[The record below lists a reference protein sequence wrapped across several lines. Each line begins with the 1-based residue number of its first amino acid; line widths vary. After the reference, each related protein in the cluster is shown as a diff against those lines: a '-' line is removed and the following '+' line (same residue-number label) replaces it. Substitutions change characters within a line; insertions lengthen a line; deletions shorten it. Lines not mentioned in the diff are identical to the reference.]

1 MTRRS
6 LASRLS
12 AEIVPSEIT
21 DRDVYLNRRQFL
33 ARAGGAA
40 AGTALVL
47 GVPALS
53 WSLDASVYA
62 AAAPSPLSTDEPQTT
77 FRQATTWN
85 NFWEFGDKKHHPAQN
100 SKDFKARP
108 WQVTISGE
116 VGKPLTLDVDDL
128 IGRFS
133 LQERIYRL
141 RCVEGWSMV
150 IPWVGFPLSE
160 LIAAVEPT
168 SKAKF
173 VHFVTLYSEEQ
184 FPAHRNNAYLPGHWP
199 YEEALR
205 LDEAMN
211 ELTLMAVGMY
221 GQELANTNGA
231 PLRLLVPWKYG
242 FKSIKSIVS
251 IELTEQQPK
260 ATWNQANPRYY
271 GWYSNVNPRVNPV
284 PYSQATESRH
294 AEGTILGRRRT
305 ELFNGYGEYVAHL
318 YEDLDLRRNY

>member
-1 MTRRS
+1 MIKRS
-6 LASRLS
+6 LASRLN

-40 AGTALVL
+40 AGAALVL
-47 GVPALS
+47 GAPALS
-53 WSLDASVYA
+53 WSLDRSLFAN
-62 AAAPSPLSTDEPQTT
+62 AAPSPLSTDEPQTT
-77 FRQATTWN
+77 FMQATTHN
-85 NFWEFGDKKHHPAQN
+85 NFWEFGDQKWDPAQN

-108 WQVTISGE
+108 WQVTVSGE
-116 VGKPLTLDVDDL
+116 VAKPLTLDVDDL

-150 IPWVGFPLSE
+150 IPWAGFPLSE
-160 LIAAVEPT
+160 LISAVEPT

-173 VHFVTLYSEEQ
+173 VHFVTLYSKEQ
-184 FPAHRNNAYLPGHWP
+184 FPAHKNNAYLPWP

-205 LDEAMN
+205 MDEAMN

-221 GQELANTNGA
+221 GEELANTNGA

-251 IELTEQQPK
+251 IELTEQQPR
-260 ATWNQANPRYY
+260 ATWNFANPHAY
-271 GWYSNVNPRVNPV
+271 GWYSNVNPRVNRAQHF
-284 PYSQATESRH
+284 QATERRH
-294 AEGTILGRRRT
+294 AEGEVIGRRRT
-305 ELFNGYGEYVAHL
+305 ELFNGYEEHVAHL